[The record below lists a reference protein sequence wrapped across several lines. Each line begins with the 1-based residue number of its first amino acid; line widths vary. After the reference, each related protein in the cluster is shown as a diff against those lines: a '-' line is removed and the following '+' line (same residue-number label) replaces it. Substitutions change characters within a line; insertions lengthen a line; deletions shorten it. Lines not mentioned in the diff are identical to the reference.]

1 MNAFFSVVRAIAR
14 ACKKCKDYHKIIVEK
29 STVPLGTAKELRKV
43 LQDELQMSDGEV
55 ERHFSIVSKPE
66 FLAEGSAIRDLMT
79 PQRVVI
85 GTKNEKAFKVIQRL
99 VGDVKIIRT
108 EDTGS
113 SELGK
118 LLSNAFLAQRISSVN
133 SMTELCEKT
142 GGCNI
147 NEVKAIIAS
156 DERIGS
162 KYL

>member
-1 MNAFFSVVRAIAR
+1 M
-14 ACKKCKDYHKIIVEK
+14 
-29 STVPLGTAKELRKV
+29 
-43 LQDELQMSDGEV
+43 
-55 ERHFSIVSKPE
+55 SKPE
-66 FLAEGSAIRDLMT
+66 FLAEGSAIRDLVS

-85 GTKNEKAFKVIQRL
+85 GTKSEKAFKIIERL

-118 LLSNAFLAQRISSVN
+118 LLSNAFLAQRISSIN

-147 NEVKAIIAS
+147 NEVKAILAA
-156 DERIGS
+156 DDRIGS